1 MHHYLKIR
9 KWSEV
14 AYKLFC
20 ISERLIRHHVYET
33 SGGEMTAY
41 LSVWHKVGWPVNMHW
56 QRLYV

>member
-1 MHHYLKIR
+1 MKIG

-14 AYKLFC
+14 ADKLHYC
-20 ISERLIRHHVYET
+20 SERLIRHHVYET